1 MPDIIEQIIYQF
13 PEDMTESEM
22 QFVLEICASI
32 ILEEEECVYINYN

>member
-22 QFVLEICASI
+22 EFVLEICASI
-32 ILEEEECVYINYN
+32 VLEEEECIDINCN